1 MRNKAGMTFLEVM
14 IALLIFTLCISAV
27 FGVFLAARRMDLSSR
42 YFTEARQKAQS
53 RLEWIYQQ
61 SQTLSYAD
69 TLYQLITTQAYSCTG
84 FSWSTD
90 PLTLEIYYNP
100 PNPVVTCALTESGY
114 TMDLTF
120 TKNTAIISK
129 DVVDV
134 LFRVTHVQEVDTI
147 PRHETVYTASFVP

>member
-61 SQTLSYAD
+61 R
-69 TLYQLITTQAYSCTG
+69 
-84 FSWSTD
+84 D
-90 PLTLEIYYNP
+90 P
-100 PNPVVTCALTESGY
+100 
-114 TMDLTF
+114 
-120 TKNTAIISK
+120 
-129 DVVDV
+129 
-134 LFRVTHVQEVDTI
+134 HV
-147 PRHETVYTASFVP
+147 A